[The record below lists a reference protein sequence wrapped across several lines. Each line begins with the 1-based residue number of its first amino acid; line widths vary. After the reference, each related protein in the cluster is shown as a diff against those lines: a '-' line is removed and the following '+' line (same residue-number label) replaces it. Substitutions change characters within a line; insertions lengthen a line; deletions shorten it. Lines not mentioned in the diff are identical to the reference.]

1 MNLADYL
8 LAAVAKTGCDTA
20 FLVYGGAM
28 AEIADAFLRQSAMR
42 YVVCQHE
49 QAAGFA
55 AEGYAKAKGV
65 PGCVIVTSGPGGG
78 NIVTCLQNAYYDSVP
93 LIAVCGQVATN
104 LMRRA
109 GSGLRQNGF
118 QETPMAAI
126 AKPVTKWAGTIMHP
140 SLGDPTRTID
150 FAINLAMRGRPG
162 PVLLD
167 FATDAQRATP

>member
-8 LAAVAKTGCDTA
+8 LARIAATGCDKA
-20 FLVYGGAM
+20 FIVYGGAM
-28 AEIADAFLRQSAMR
+28 TELADAFTRQSAMR

-49 QAAGFA
+49 QACGFA

-93 LIAVCGQVATN
+93 LIAISGQVATN

-118 QETPMAAI
+118 QEAPMAAI
-126 AKPVTKWAGTIMHP
+126 AKPITKWAGTLQHP
-140 SLGDPTRTID
+140 CLGDPRKTID
-150 FAINLAMRGRPG
+150 YAIAMATRDRPG
-162 PVLLD
+162 PVLID
-167 FATDAQRATP
+167 FPSDIQRESV